1 MPPLP
6 TLVVAGL
13 IFLAV
18 SLGTLALALL
28 LQFAQE
34 RLRARTVVKQLHEF
48 SEQAFSADAGPLI
61 RQAAGTTSWLEREVS
76 RIPQFRDLG
85 RVLREAGLQLSF
97 QGFVLMSFGLGVA
110 FGLALGV
117 FSRSAVGALVGFP
130 IGAVLPYLVV
140 RFRAKRRIGKLEEQL
155 PDAIDLMGRAMRAGH
170 PLSAGFKMV
179 ADEAPEPI
187 ATEFRQVFEE
197 QRFGL
202 PFDDSLLALGERVRV
217 SDMRILI
224 TAILIHR
231 QVGGNLAEV
240 LDNIAALVRERFK
253 LRRQLRVIT
262 AQGRMSGYVLALLPI
277 VLGIAIFTLNREY
290 MMPIFESE
298 IGRFMLIGAFVFQIL
313 GYLWIRRILDIEF

>member
-1 MPPLP
+1 MPLP

-18 SLGTLALALL
+18 ALGTIAIALL
-28 LQFAQE
+28 FEFLQE

-48 SEQAFSADAGPLI
+48 SEQAFSAETGSLVRQSAEAG
-61 RQAAGTTSWLEREVS
+61 WLEREFARV
-76 RIPQFRDLG
+76 PKLRDMG
-85 RVLREAGLQLSF
+85 RVLREAGSQWSF
-97 QGFVLMSFGLGVA
+97 QSFLLISVGLAAGLGLA
-110 FGLALGV
+110 IGLL
-117 FSRSAVGALVGFP
+117 SRSL
-130 IGAVLPYLVV
+130 IGAVVGAVVGSALPYLLV
-140 RFRAKRRIGKLEEQL
+140 RTQAGKRRSKLEEQL
-155 PDAIDLMGRAMRAGH
+155 PDAIDLMARAMRAGH

-202 PFDDSLLALGERVRV
+202 PFDDSLLGLVERVRLPDV
-217 SDMRILI
+217 RILI

-240 LDNIAALVRERFK
+240 LDNIGALVRERFK

-262 AQGRMSGYVLALLPI
+262 AQGRLSGYVLAFLPL
-277 VLGIAIFTLNREY
+277 VLGLAIFTLNREY
-290 MMPIFESE
+290 IMPIFTEE
-298 IGRFMLIGAFVFQIL
+298 IGRFMLVGAFVFQIL
-313 GYLWIRRILDIEF
+313 GYMWIRKILDIEF

>member
-6 TLVVAGL
+6 TLIVAGL

-18 SLGTLALALL
+18 ALGTIAIALL
-28 LQFAQE
+28 FEFLQE

-48 SEQAFSADAGPLI
+48 SEKAFSAETGSLV
-61 RQAAGTTSWLEREVS
+61 RQGTETSWLEGQFARLP
-76 RIPQFRDLG
+76 RFRDLG
-85 RVLREAGLQLSF
+85 RVLRESGTNWSF
-97 QGFVLMSFGLGVA
+97 QSFVVVSLGLGMA
-110 FGLALGV
+110 FALGLAT
-117 FSRSAVGALVGFP
+117 FSRSIFGALVGFP
-130 IGAVLPYLVV
+130 LGALIPYFIL
-140 RFRAKRRIGKLEEQL
+140 RFKAGRRMGKIEEQL

-170 PLSAGFKMV
+170 PLSSGFKMV

-187 ATEFRQVFEE
+187 ASEFRQVFEE

-202 PFDDSLLALGERVRV
+202 PFDDSLLALGERIRV
-217 SDMRILI
+217 SDIRILV

-262 AQGRMSGYVLALLPI
+262 AQGRLSGYVLALMPFA
-277 VLGIAIFTLNREY
+277 LGLAIFTLNREY
-290 MMPIFESE
+290 MMPIFEQE
-298 IGRFMLIGAFVFQIL
+298 IGRFMLVGALIFQVL
-313 GYLWIRRILDIEF
+313 GYMWIRKILDIEF

>member
-1 MPPLP
+1 MPLP

-18 SLGTLALALL
+18 SLGTIALALL
-28 LQFAQE
+28 FQFVQE
-34 RLRARTVVKQLHEF
+34 RLRAHTVVKQLHEF
-48 SEQAFSADAGPLI
+48 SEQAFSADAGPLV
-61 RQAAGTTSWLEREVS
+61 RQAGATSWIERELS
-76 RIPQFRDLG
+76 RMPQFRDLG
-85 RVLREAGLQLSF
+85 RVLREAGSTLSF
-97 QGFVLMSFGLGVA
+97 QSFVLVSFGLGVA
-110 FGLALGV
+110 FALALGA
-117 FSRSAVGALVGFP
+117 FGRSVIGVLIGFP
-130 IGAVLPYLVV
+130 VGAVLPYLVV
-140 RFRAKRRIGKLEEQL
+140 RFQASRRIAKLEEQL

-217 SDMRILI
+217 SDIRILI
-224 TAILIHR
+224 TAILVHR

-298 IGRFMLIGAFVFQIL
+298 IGRFMLIGAFAFQII
-313 GYLWIRRILDIEF
+313 GYLWIRKILDIEF

>member
-1 MPPLP
+1 MPLP
-6 TLVVAGL
+6 TTIVAVL

-18 SLGTLALALL
+18 ALGTIAIALL
-28 LQFAQE
+28 FEFVQE

-48 SEQAFSADAGPLI
+48 SEQAFSAEGGSLV
-61 RQAAGTTSWLEREVS
+61 RQAAETSWMEREFS
-76 RIPQFRDLG
+76 RMPQFRDVG
-85 RVLREAGLQLSF
+85 RVLREAGSTVSF
-97 QGFVLMSFGLGVA
+97 QSFILVSLGLGV
-110 FGLALGV
+110 GLGLSLGV
-117 FSRSAVGALVGFP
+117 FSRSVIGAIAGLLVGLA
-130 IGAVLPYLVV
+130 IPYLVM
-140 RFRAKRRIGKLEEQL
+140 RFRAKQRVGKLEEQL

-202 PFDDSLLALGERVRV
+202 PFDDSLLSLGERVRV
-217 SDMRILI
+217 SDIRILI
-224 TAILIHR
+224 TAILVHR

-262 AQGRMSGYVLALLPI
+262 AQGRLSGYVLAFLPV
-277 VLGIAIFTLNREY
+277 VLGIAIFILNPEY
-290 MMPIFESE
+290 MMPIFENE
-298 IGRFMLIGAFVFQIL
+298 IGRFMLVGAFVFQIL
-313 GYLWIRRILDIEF
+313 GYMWIRRILDIEF